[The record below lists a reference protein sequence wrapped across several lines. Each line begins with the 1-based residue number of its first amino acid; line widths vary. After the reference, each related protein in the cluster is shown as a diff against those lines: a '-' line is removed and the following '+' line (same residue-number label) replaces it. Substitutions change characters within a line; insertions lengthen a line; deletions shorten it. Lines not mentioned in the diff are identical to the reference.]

1 VAVLAGQLPSG
12 LRKEASKAGTYFPA
26 RTFPR
31 HAPPV
36 SCQVLPL
43 ARTLL
48 CTRRRV
54 LSDGDARGGCLCH
67 RARPSTA
74 PSPDPQPRGLGVPG
88 GRCRGVAQ
96 ARTPYSH
103 PDSTAQ
109 SLPDRPG
116 TRAIAVCCTLLSLSP
131 PPFSLCFP
139 FEVTC
144 QYEAYRPGHL
154 LLLLLSTRRHRARL
168 ARARSTSFVQLVSR
182 VPMPPLLRG
191 DQRHTLTVS
200 ACTCVRLV

>member
-1 VAVLAGQLPSG
+1 MAVLAGQLPSG

-131 PPFSLCFP
+131 PLPFRC
-139 FEVTC
+139 
-144 QYEAYRPGHL
+144 
-154 LLLLLSTRRHRARL
+154 
-168 ARARSTSFVQLVSR
+168 VS
-182 VPMPPLLRG
+182 LLRLPANMK
-191 DQRHTLTVS
+191 LTDPGICCCCCYPPGATELAWHARGALHLS
-200 ACTCVRLV
+200 NW